1 MLAGTQ
7 TQIDDV
13 VGRANRLL
21 VVLDDNHRVA
31 EIAEPCEGR
40 EQGAIVAL
48 VQANRRL
55 IEHVQHAG
63 EVRADLRGEAD
74 TLPFAARQRRGASA
88 KCQIP
93 DADVVQEMQPI
104 ANLTQ
109 NARGDQSLAFGQLL
123 FVKHA
128 DRFGHRQVDVLGD
141 RPAFHAYGAAL
152 RLQPFTAARR
162 AWTERAIRLE
172 ILLLQPRTFLI
183 PAAEIRNQSFESGP
197 EWI

>member
-74 TLPFAARQRRGASA
+74 TLPSP
-88 KCQIP
+88 P
-93 DADVVQEMQPI
+93 DSV
-104 ANLTQ
+104 
-109 NARGDQSLAFGQLL
+109 
-123 FVKHA
+123 
-128 DRFGHRQVDVLGD
+128 
-141 RPAFHAYGAAL
+141 AAL
-152 RLQPFTAARR
+152 RPSVRYPTP
-162 AWTERAIRLE
+162 T
-172 ILLLQPRTFLI
+172 
-183 PAAEIRNQSFESGP
+183 SFKK
-197 EWI
+197 